1 MYARKKSKIKT
12 KIGPLIDKN
21 GNLTMRNK
29 EMADILSKQ
38 YAQVFSEPISPDAQD
53 FNAEANEITETIVTE
68 NDIMKAINELSP
80 SSAAGP
86 DGFPALLLKHCKEEL
101 SIPLCHLWKI
111 SSLEK
116 GIVPTELKKSTIAP
130 IYKGGNKSLAVNYR
144 PVALTSHVIKIFE
157 KVIRNHI
164 VQYMNENNLFNPNQH
179 GFRSGRSCVSQ
190 LLEQHIKLTL
200 QGD

>member
-1 MYARKKSKIKT
+1 
-12 KIGPLIDKN
+12 
-21 GNLTMRNK
+21 MRNK

-86 DGFPALLLKHCKEEL
+86 DGFPALLLKKCKEEL

-111 SSLEK
+111 SLEK
-116 GIVPTELKKSTIAP
+116 GIVPTELKKSTITP
-130 IYKGGNKSLAVNYR
+130 IYKGGNKSLAATIMEPQCCRTYSKTR
-144 PVALTSHVIKIFE
+144 
-157 KVIRNHI
+157 
-164 VQYMNENNLFNPNQH
+164 
-179 GFRSGRSCVSQ
+179 
-190 LLEQHIKLTL
+190 
-200 QGD
+200 GDPEILPKANKGNS